1 MLYLPKPGDIGLTG
15 SKSLTGRIVKAAQAL
30 IDDHSFVTHTFIV
43 LYDGWIIEAQP
54 GGASFD
60 RLEKYPDAVFSRF
73 DLTEDQRSDIVV
85 EAIKMH
91 GTPYS
96 FLDYL
101 AIGLAHWKVCP
112 QAIRNRV
119 QSSGHMICS
128 QLCVEAYRRAGV
140 ELFPENHLP
149 MDVTPVK
156 LANMVVQHNSHQRRR
171 T

>member
-54 GGASFD
+54 GGATFS
-60 RLEKYPDAVFSRF
+60 RLDKYPDAVFSRYN
-73 DLTEDQRSDIVV
+73 LTDDKRTDIVV

-101 AIGLAHWKVCP
+101 AIGLSHWRMCP
-112 QAIRNRV
+112 KSILNRV
-119 QSSGHMICS
+119 ESSGHMICS
-128 QLCVEAYRRAGV
+128 QLCTEAYRRAGV
-140 ELFPENHLP
+140 DIFPERLP
-149 MDVTPVK
+149 QDVTPVK
-156 LANMVVQHNSHQRRR
+156 LANRVVHDNHVRPDLTR
-171 T
+171 